1 MAVKSTKDNLQI
13 AVYNSEC
20 ALNNKINK
28 KILEHQQKYQ
38 WEVKKILW
46 FIKEVDMIH
55 MLTENFFDLIFLAV
69 CRTHMEGFL
78 VAEQVRLMHR
88 GTEII
93 FISDDKEM
101 VYKSLDYKPFAFI
114 LKAHLEE
121 EIFEV
126 LSKYIKKRVSESKRV
141 NLPTTTGKSSILVER
156 IYYIE
161 SFAHYLEV
169 VSSDG
174 KIKIRDN
181 IGKWNKE
188 LEVDGFLRIHRSY
201 LVNQRYIYGLCS
213 DGIMLTTGEIL
224 PLARGRRAEVQRN
237 LRKGE

>member
-1 MAVKSTKDNLQI
+1 M
-13 AVYNSEC
+13 
-20 ALNNKINK
+20 
-28 KILEHQQKYQ
+28 
-38 WEVKKILW
+38 
-46 FIKEVDMIH
+46 
-55 MLTENFFDLIFLAV
+55 
-69 CRTHMEGFL
+69 
-78 VAEQVRLMHR
+78 
-88 GTEII
+88 
-93 FISDDKEM
+93 
-101 VYKSLDYKPFAFI
+101 
-114 LKAHLEE
+114 
-121 EIFEV
+121 
-126 LSKYIKKRVSESKRV
+126 
-141 NLPTTTGKSSILVER
+141 VER

-224 PLARGRRAEVQRN
+224 PLARGRRAEVQRR